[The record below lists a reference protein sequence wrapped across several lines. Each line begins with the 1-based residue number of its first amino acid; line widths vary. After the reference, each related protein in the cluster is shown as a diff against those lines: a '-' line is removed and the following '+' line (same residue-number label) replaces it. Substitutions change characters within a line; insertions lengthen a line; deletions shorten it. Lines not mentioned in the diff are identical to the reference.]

1 MIRAFA
7 LAALFAAALPAA
19 HAADDAGFCKSMC
32 GSERQECRATA
43 RKATGNDDLLE
54 RGPEDKNP
62 FANTAGHIQG
72 QSEQERAAASASF
85 HKRQS
90 ERYGVCEDKYQ
101 RCSRAC
107 SIPAK
112 PARGS

>member
-1 MIRAFA
+1 MIRALV
-7 LAALFAAALPAA
+7 LAAMFAAVLPSAWA
-19 HAADDAGFCKSMC
+19 VEDAGFCKSMC

-54 RGPEDKNP
+54 RGVEEKNP
-62 FANTAGHIQG
+62 FANTASHAQG
-72 QSEQERAAASASF
+72 QSEQMRAAGQASY
-85 HKRQS
+85 HRRQS
-90 ERYGVCEDKYQ
+90 ERYGVCEDKYL

-112 PARGS
+112 PAHGA

>member
-1 MIRAFA
+1 MIRALA
-7 LAALFAAALPAA
+7 LAALFAALAPAA
-19 HAADDAGFCKSMC
+19 QAAEDAGFCKSMC
-32 GSERQECRATA
+32 GSERQQCRAAA
-43 RKATGNDDLLE
+43 RKATNNDELLE

-62 FANTAGHIQG
+62 FANTAGHVQG
-72 QSEQERAAASASF
+72 QSEQERAAGSASF

-101 RCSRAC
+101 GCTRAC
-107 SIPAK
+107 SIPAR